1 MAKGDIEKAA
11 DEFCAALAARA
22 VLVAIEWAGS
32 ASALA
37 RAIGES
43 HHNGTKWA
51 QRGRISVRAA
61 IKLAKVPGFPMTV
74 GDMCPG
80 VDLHRYKLQQCPKC
94 GRRSRY
100 WISGGGSFAMLN
112 DRLKD
117 AREED

>member
-11 DEFCAALAARA
+11 NEFCAALAAKA
-22 VLVAIEWAGS
+22 VIIAIEWAGS
-32 ASALA
+32 ASAVA

-51 QRGRISVRAA
+51 QRGRIPVRAA
-61 IKLAKVPGFPMTV
+61 IKLARLPDFPMTV

-94 GRRSRY
+94 GRRSRH

-112 DRLKD
+112 DRFKD
-117 AREED
+117 TRDED